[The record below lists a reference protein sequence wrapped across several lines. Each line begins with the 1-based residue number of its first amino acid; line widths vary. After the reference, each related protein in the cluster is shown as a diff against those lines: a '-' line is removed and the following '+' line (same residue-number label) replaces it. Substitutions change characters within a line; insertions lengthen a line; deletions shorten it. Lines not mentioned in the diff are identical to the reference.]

1 MMEIALRAALIAWL
15 AADPVLSAELNGIA
29 EEAPSRTALPWL
41 ALAASA
47 SADWSTKTQRGREV
61 RVALELHCRGDR
73 ADAAA
78 LLAGTI
84 EHRVETLPRDQ
95 DGFAVAAVQFLRARA
110 EQRPANTRAILLEY
124 RFRLLTEQGDPT

>member
-1 MMEIALRAALIAWL
+1 MEVPLRTALIGWL
-15 AADPVLSAELNGIA
+15 AADAVLAAELNGIA

-47 SADWSTKTQRGREV
+47 SADWSTKTALGREV

-78 LLAGTI
+78 AL
-84 EHRVETLPRDQ
+84 
-95 DGFAVAAVQFLRARA
+95 VAAIEARVLRLPPAQPDYTVIAIQFIRARA
-110 EQRPANTRAILLEY
+110 EQRPSNTRAILFEY
-124 RFRLLTEQGDPT
+124 RFRLLAD